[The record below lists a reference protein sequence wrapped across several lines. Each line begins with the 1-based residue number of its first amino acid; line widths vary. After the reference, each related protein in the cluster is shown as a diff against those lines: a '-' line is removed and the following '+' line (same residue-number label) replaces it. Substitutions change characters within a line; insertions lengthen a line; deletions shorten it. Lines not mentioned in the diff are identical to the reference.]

1 VRAAADAD
9 DSDMSALSG
18 SPRRGGHAERSV
30 PRIVS
35 ESFWTAV
42 ALTLGLLAFFLVAG
56 GPTIVTTPV
65 TVAALVLFVLWV
77 AHARSVRRHAVEF
90 HRDER
95 WRNARER
102 RGF

>member
-1 VRAAADAD
+1 
-9 DSDMSALSG
+9 
-18 SPRRGGHAERSV
+18 
-30 PRIVS
+30 
-35 ESFWTAV
+35 
-42 ALTLGLLAFFLVAG
+42 VAG